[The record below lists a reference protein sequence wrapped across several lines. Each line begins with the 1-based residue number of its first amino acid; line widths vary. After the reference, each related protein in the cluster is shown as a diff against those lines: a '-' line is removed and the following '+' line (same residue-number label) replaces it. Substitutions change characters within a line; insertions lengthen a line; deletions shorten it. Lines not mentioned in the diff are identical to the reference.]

1 MHTATIYNEATGQI
15 VMTVEAPDEH
25 TVLLQMQNPEK
36 ERVLW
41 GKKIDGNDFYF
52 VAGAV
57 VPRPVFT
64 LELPEGDSLEVGE
77 VWRVSGI
84 PPGCA
89 VYHPGGRTVVEDGY
103 IEWASETPGS
113 FMFQFELFPYKEMS
127 LNAVVR

>member
-1 MHTATIYNEATGQI
+1 MIQATIYNEITGQI
-15 VMTVEAPDEH
+15 IMNMEAPDEDSVH
-25 TVLLQMQNPEK
+25 LQIQDPQKEK
-36 ERVLW
+36 ILW
-41 GKKIDGNDFYF
+41 NEKIDGNDFYF

-84 PPGCA
+84 PPGCV

-113 FMFQFELFPYKEMS
+113 FKFQFELFPYKEMS